1 MNILLIVGVLFFY
14 VQYAKILICKKK
26 KTTHVFVYSSV
37 FQTVQS
43 YVTTTKKWQV
53 NPTVINNSLLCTF
66 LVSTSVP
73 PPRQPLICYQC

>member
-14 VQYAKILICKKK
+14 VQYVKILIHKKNNI
-26 KTTHVFVYSSV
+26 HFFVYSSV
-37 FQTVQS
+37 FQTVKS

-66 LVSTSVP
+66 LVTTSVP
-73 PPRQPLICYQC
+73 PPWQPLICYQC